1 MLDLDVF
8 DQGIERLKEN
18 FPDATFTEYKYQIWF
33 DKLETQLS
41 NEEFQTAVREAI
53 YKNRFCPTGEELVSL
68 VKASEREL
76 VLDCWSK
83 CLDALSRRTSLNDL
97 DDASQY
103 AIALLGGLTYLGEL
117 SIYEINKLK
126 PDFCT
131 HWNSYRKNP
140 KEFRRGAAEWAE
152 YQKPNTGDSVEVAKR
167 SELPSDT
174 EANVARYLNE
184 AKAKASRRKGR
195 GLLQGMKEATQLL
208 EGNKNQPPTNIE
220 DALEKLCSFPS
231 EKSPE
236 PYQQVAQE
244 SIKQHKEE
252 LGDLT
257 VSELGRLSSD
267 ELAGYQLNLE
277 SEFAQAQ
284 KSYAQATQKR
294 LAETESQEFLE
305 DPEEDMPF

>member
-33 DKLETQLS
+33 DKLENQLS
-41 NEEFQTAVREAI
+41 NEEFQAAVQEAV

-68 VKASEREL
+68 VKTSEREL
-76 VLDCWSK
+76 VLDCWSR

-140 KEFRRGAAEWAE
+140 KEFRRGAVEWAE
-152 YQKPNTGDSVEVAKR
+152 YQKPNTGESVEVVKR
-167 SELPSDT
+167 SELPSET
-174 EANVARYLNE
+174 EANVAKYLNE

-208 EGNKNQPPTNIE
+208 EGNKNPAPTNIE

-231 EKSPE
+231 KKSPE
-236 PYQQVAQE
+236 PYQQIAQE

-257 VSELGRLSSD
+257 VNELGRLTSD
-267 ELAGYQLNLE
+267 ELAGYQVNLE
-277 SEFAQAQ
+277 FEFAQ
-284 KSYAQATQKR
+284 TQKAR
-294 LAETESQEFLE
+294 AKALQEQVLSQSSDDEKDLE
-305 DPEEDMPF
+305 LPF